1 MGRCGVRVAE
11 KKDPRMTDQT
21 LHVEPPVSFANNT
34 LVNETTRCT
43 LVEKAAG
50 SSEEFWAGI
59 ASRLEWSR
67 PFTKVK
73 DVSFDA
79 DDLHIKWFEDGQLN
93 AASNCLDRHLETR
106 ADQTAI
112 IWEGDDPGDHEYITY
127 REVHAEVCR
136 MANILKARDVKKGDR
151 VVIYMPMIPEA
162 AYAMLA

>member
-1 MGRCGVRVAE
+1 
-11 KKDPRMTDQT
+11 MTDQT

-34 LVNETTRCT
+34 LVNETTRCA

-93 AASNCLDRHLETR
+93 AAGNCLDRHLETR

-112 IWEGDDPGDHEYITY
+112 IWEGDDPGEHEYITY

-136 MANILKARDVKKGDR
+136 MANVLKARDV
-151 VVIYMPMIPEA
+151 
-162 AYAMLA
+162 